1 MTHLPDRA
9 WEIGSAALYIL
20 SVARTKSFM
29 CEASPSAP
37 CRAAA
42 NRAFAGIGGA
52 YVMSFIDRAAD
63 LQPAGLTIEAPYLGA
78 QRRHRL
84 YVVPPIDIP
93 SGLIELAL
101 LVVTACVAELLFA
114 SLVMGLL

>member
-1 MTHLPDRA
+1 
-9 WEIGSAALYIL
+9 
-20 SVARTKSFM
+20 
-29 CEASPSAP
+29 
-37 CRAAA
+37 
-42 NRAFAGIGGA
+42 
-52 YVMSFIDRAAD
+52 
-63 LQPAGLTIEAPYLGA
+63 
-78 QRRHRL
+78 L